1 MGARLEDQTYVFGQA
16 PTPRVRV
23 IGLVPQL
30 PMRNLA
36 PISGN
41 ERAGKTEVARKR
53 LQYRPKK

>member
-41 ERAGKTEVARKR
+41 QRAGKILEELRS
-53 LQYRPKK
+53 